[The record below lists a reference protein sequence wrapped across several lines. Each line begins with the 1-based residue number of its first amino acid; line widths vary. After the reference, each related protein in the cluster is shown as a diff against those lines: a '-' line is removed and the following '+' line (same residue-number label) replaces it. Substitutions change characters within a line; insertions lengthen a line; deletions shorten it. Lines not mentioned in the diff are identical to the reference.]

1 MKKYRVWHT
10 DKKICSKFDTKEK
23 TEVEAKN
30 LADARAKV
38 KAMFPT
44 HRVSA
49 CWLIEKWGVIMDWYS
64 GGYYN
69 PIEDNWE
76 ELEAMEEENER
87 LNQLEKEQKKSA

>member
-1 MKKYRVWHT
+1 
-10 DKKICSKFDTKEK
+10 
-23 TEVEAKN
+23 
-30 LADARAKV
+30 
-38 KAMFPT
+38 
-44 HRVSA
+44 
-49 CWLIEKWGVIMDWYS
+49 MDWYS

>member
-1 MKKYRVWHT
+1 MANKRYRAWHT

-23 TEVEAKN
+23 AEVEAKK

-49 CWLIEKWGVIMDWYS
+49 CWLIEK
-64 GGYYN
+64 
-69 PIEDNWE
+69 
-76 ELEAMEEENER
+76 
-87 LNQLEKEQKKSA
+87 